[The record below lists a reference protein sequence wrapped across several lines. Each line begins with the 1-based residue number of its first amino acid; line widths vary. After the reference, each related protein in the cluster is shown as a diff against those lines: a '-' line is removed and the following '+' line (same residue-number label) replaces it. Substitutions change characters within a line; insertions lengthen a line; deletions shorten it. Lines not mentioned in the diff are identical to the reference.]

1 LILLPLFCSIKSIIY
16 SAMPIRN
23 IVVGTAGHIDHGKS
37 ALVEALT
44 GTHPDRLEEEKRRGI
59 TLDIGFAFLKLGE
72 ISIGFVDVPGHERFV
87 RNMLAGAS
95 GFDLVL
101 LVIAADE
108 SIKPQTREHFEI
120 CKLLG
125 IPRGLVVLTKCDLVE
140 PEVLELAR
148 LETEEFIRGSFL
160 EGAPIV
166 AVSAKTGAGLD
177 ELRRQLARIA
187 AETPPKDASRYF
199 RLPIDRAF
207 AMKGFGTVVT
217 GTLIAG
223 EVKAE
228 DEVELFP
235 LGRRLR
241 VRGLQS
247 GGKAVTS
254 ASAGQR
260 TALNLAGIEHHE
272 VQRGMVLAAPRRFE
286 ATSRL
291 DARIALLASAK
302 KLKHRARVHFHHG
315 SAETIAEVHLLGA
328 KEIAPGSTG
337 FAQLRLADAT
347 LALPGDWFI
356 LRQFSPV
363 LTIGGGTVL
372 HIPRGRRLRDP
383 QAASFLEAQERGL
396 NGDLSARV
404 AALKAIISANLA
416 GSTLADLVM
425 RTGLPEKE
433 IRGMVA
439 DLAKQRQVRVVS
451 EQSFLVVSPEVVGSC
466 ADRLVKEVERFHRSN
481 PLAEAI
487 SKEDLRTRCASALH
501 PEIFRAALEDAVLA
515 GKLALAGDVV
525 KRAGRSINL
534 QPGEARAKEQIERE
548 FARGG
553 LAAPGIE
560 AVLTTLS
567 MEMSQ
572 AQKIFQLLLRERVL
586 LKISSDVVLHH
597 QAVDRARAL
606 LAEYKRTHGDRL
618 AVADFKELAGV
629 SRKYAI
635 PLLEYFDRAGV
646 TRRVGD
652 YRVIL

>member
-1 LILLPLFCSIKSIIY
+1 
-16 SAMPIRN
+16 MPIRN

-241 VRGLQS
+241 VRGVQS

-291 DARIALLASAK
+291 DARIVLLASAK
-302 KLKHRARVHFHHG
+302 TLKHRARVHFHHG
-315 SAETIAEVHLLGA
+315 SAETIAEVHLLGS
-328 KEIAPGSTG
+328 KGITPGSTG
-337 FAQLRLADAT
+337 LAQLRLADAT
-347 LALPGDWFI
+347 LALPGDRFI

-363 LTIGGGTVL
+363 VTIGGGTVL

-404 AALKAIISANLA
+404 AALKAIISSNLE

-425 RTGLPEKE
+425 RTGWPEKE

-439 DLAKQRQVRVVS
+439 DLAKQRQARVVS

-466 ADRLVKEVERFHRSN
+466 ADRLLKEVERFHRAN

-501 PEIFRAALEDAVLA
+501 PEIFRAALEDAVSA

-534 QPGEARAKEQIERE
+534 QPSEAKAKEQIERE

-560 AVLTTLS
+560 AVLTTLP
-567 MEMSQ
+567 MAMSQ

-586 LKISSDVVLHH
+586 LKISNDVVLHH
-597 QAVDRARAL
+597 QAVDHARAL
-606 LAEYKRTHGDRL
+606 LAEYKRTRGDRL
-618 AVADFKELAGV
+618 AVADFKELAGI

>member
-1 LILLPLFCSIKSIIY
+1 
-16 SAMPIRN
+16 MPIRN

-59 TLDIGFAFLKLGE
+59 TLDIGFAFLQLGE
-72 ISIGFVDVPGHERFV
+72 TSIGFVDVPGHERFV

-95 GFDLVL
+95 GFDVVL

-166 AVSAKTGAGLD
+166 AVSAKTGIGLD
-177 ELRRQLARIA
+177 ELRRQLERIA

-199 RLPIDRAF
+199 RLPVDRAF

-223 EVKAE
+223 VVKTE

-235 LGRRLR
+235 LGRHLR
-241 VRGLQS
+241 VRGVQS

-272 VQRGMVLAAPRRFE
+272 VQRGMVLAAPTRFE
-286 ATSRL
+286 AASRL
-291 DARIALLASAK
+291 DARVSLLASAK
-302 KLKHRARVHFHHG
+302 KLKHRARVHLHHG
-315 SAETIAEVHLLGA
+315 SAEIIAEVHLLGA
-328 KEIAPGSTG
+328 KEITPGSTG
-337 FAQLRLADAT
+337 LVQLRLAEAT
-347 LALPGDWFI
+347 LALPGDRFI

-363 LTIGGGTVL
+363 VTIGGGTVL
-372 HIPRGRRLRDP
+372 HIQRGRRLRDP
-383 QAASFLEAQERGL
+383 HSASFLEAQERGL
-396 NGDLSARV
+396 NGDLSARIS
-404 AALKAIISANLA
+404 ALEGMVSANLE

-425 RTGLPEKE
+425 RTGSPESE
-433 IRGMVA
+433 IRGMLR
-439 DLAKQRQVRVVS
+439 DLAAKGQVRVVS
-451 EQSFLVVSPEVVGSC
+451 KQSLLVVSPEVVASC
-466 ADRLVKEVERFHRSN
+466 ADRLAKEVERFHRAN

-501 PEIFRAALEDAVLA
+501 PDIFRAALEDAVST

-525 KRAGRSINL
+525 KRAGRSIHL
-534 QPGEARAKEQIERE
+534 QPGEARAKEQMEQE

-560 AVLTTLS
+560 TVLNALPL
-567 MEMSQ
+567 EMSQ
-572 AQKIFQLLLRERVL
+572 AQKILQLLLRERIL
-586 LKISSDVVLHH
+586 LKISNEVVLHH
-597 QAVDRARAL
+597 QAVDRAKAM
-606 LAEYKRTHGDRL
+606 LAEYKRTRGDRL
-618 AVADFKELAGV
+618 AVGDFKELAGV

>member
-1 LILLPLFCSIKSIIY
+1 
-16 SAMPIRN
+16 MRN

-59 TLDIGFAFLKLGE
+59 TLDIGFAFLELGD
-72 ISIGFVDVPGHERFV
+72 ISLGFVDVPGHERFV

-125 IPRGLVVLTKCDLVE
+125 IPRGLVVLTKCDLVDD
-140 PEVLELAR
+140 EVLELVR
-148 LETEEFIRGSFL
+148 LEAEEFLRGSFL

-166 AVSAKTGAGLD
+166 PVSAKTGAGLD

-187 AETPPKDASRYF
+187 GETPPKDRSRYF

-235 LGRRLR
+235 SRRHLR

-247 GGKAVTS
+247 AGKSMAG

-260 TALNLAGIEHHE
+260 TALNLAGIDHQE
-272 VQRGMVLAAPRRFE
+272 VRRGMVLAAPKRFE

-291 DARIALLASAK
+291 DVRLVLLPSAK
-302 KLKHRARVHFHHG
+302 RLKQRARVHFHHG
-315 SAETIAEVHLLGA
+315 SSETIAEVHIFGA
-328 KEIAPGSTG
+328 KEIAPGRSQL
-337 FAQLRLADAT
+337 AQLRLAEPT
-347 LALPGDWFI
+347 LALPGDRFI

-363 LTIGGGTVL
+363 VTIGGGTVL
-372 HIPRGRRLRDP
+372 NIPRGRRLREA
-383 QAASFLEAQERGL
+383 QAVNFLELQERGI
-396 NGDLSARV
+396 NGDLSERP
-404 AALKAIISANLA
+404 AALEAIVSTSPE

-425 RTGLPEKE
+425 RTGWPEEE
-433 IRGMVA
+433 IRRILENLAGQRKLRLVGDQALVA
-439 DLAKQRQVRVVS
+439 
-451 EQSFLVVSPEVVGSC
+451 VSPEVIASC
-466 ADRLVKEVERFHRSN
+466 ADRVLREVDRFHRAN

-487 SKEDLRTRCASALH
+487 SKEDLRTRCASALR
-501 PEIFRAALEDAVLA
+501 PDIFRAALEDAVAA
-515 GKLALAGDVV
+515 GKLALAGDLV
-525 KRAGRSINL
+525 KRAGRSIQL
-534 QPGEARAKEQIERE
+534 EPGEARAKEQIERE
-548 FARGG
+548 FARAG
-553 LAAPGIE
+553 LTAPGVE
-560 AVLTTLS
+560 TVLTTLPVAR
-567 MEMSQ
+567 SQ
-572 AQKIFQLLLRERVL
+572 AEKLFQLLLRERVL
-586 LKISSDVVLHH
+586 LKISNDVVLHH
-597 QAVDRARAL
+597 EAVDRLRSQ
-606 LAEYKRTHGDRL
+606 LAEYKKKHGERL
-618 AVADFKELAGV
+618 AITEFKELTGV
-629 SRKYAI
+629 TRKYAI
-635 PLLEYFDRAGV
+635 PLLEYLDRAGV

>member
-1 LILLPLFCSIKSIIY
+1 
-16 SAMPIRN
+16 MRN
-23 IVVGTAGHIDHGKS
+23 IVAGTAGHIDHGKS

-59 TLDIGFAFLKLGE
+59 TLDIGFAFLQIGDT
-72 ISIGFVDVPGHERFV
+72 SIGFVDVPGHERFV

-120 CKLLG
+120 CKLLR
-125 IPRGLVVLTKCDLVE
+125 IPRGLVALTKCDLVD
-140 PEVLELAR
+140 PEVLELVR

-166 AVSAKTGAGLD
+166 AVSARTGAGLD

-187 AETPPKDASRYF
+187 GETPPKDASRYF

-223 EVKAE
+223 QVKAE

-235 LGRRLR
+235 SRRRLR
-241 VRGLQS
+241 VRGVQS
-247 GGKAVTS
+247 GGKSVAS

-272 VQRGMVLAAPRRFE
+272 VRRGMVLAAPKRFE
-286 ATSRL
+286 ATSRV
-291 DARIALLASAK
+291 DARIVLLDSAK
-302 KLKHRARVHFHHG
+302 KMKNRARVHFHHG
-315 SAETIAEVHLLGA
+315 SAETIAEVHLLGLA
-328 KEIAPGSTG
+328 EMKPGSSAL
-337 FAQLRLADAT
+337 AQLRLAEPT
-347 LALPGDWFI
+347 LALPGDRFI

-363 LTIGGGTVL
+363 VTIGGGTVL
-372 HIPRGRRLRDP
+372 HLPRGRKLRD
-383 QAASFLEAQERGL
+383 ADAVAFLKTQESGL
-396 NGDLSARV
+396 DGDMRSRAG
-404 AALKAIISANLA
+404 ALKAMVSASA
-416 GSTLADLVM
+416 EGSALADLVV
-425 RTGLPEKE
+425 RTGWAEDQ
-433 IRGMVA
+433 IRTMLK
-439 DLAKQRQVRVVS
+439 DLAAQGEVRLAG
-451 EQSFLVVSPEVVGSC
+451 EQMLAVSPDVVASC
-466 ADRLVKEVERFHRSN
+466 AERLVREVERFHRAN

-487 SKEDLRTRCASALH
+487 SKEDLRTRCASALRAD
-501 PEIFRAALEDAVLA
+501 IFRAALDDAAAA
-515 GKLALAGDVV
+515 GKLTVAGDLV
-525 KRAGRSINL
+525 KRSGHAIEL

-553 LAAPGIE
+553 LAAPGID
-560 AVLTTLS
+560 AVLGTLS
-567 MEMSQ
+567 LEKSQ
-572 AQKIFQLLLRERVL
+572 GQKILHLLLRERIL
-586 LKISSDVVLHH
+586 LKISDGVVLHRE
-597 QAVDRARAL
+597 AVEHVRKL
-606 LAEYKRTHGDRL
+606 LADYKRTHGERL
-618 AVADFKELAGV
+618 GVTDFKELAGIT
-629 SRKYAI
+629 RKYAI
-635 PLLEYFDRAGV
+635 PLLEYLDREGV

>member
-1 LILLPLFCSIKSIIY
+1 
-16 SAMPIRN
+16 MRN

-59 TLDIGFAFLKLGE
+59 TLDIGFAFLQLGDV
-72 ISIGFVDVPGHERFV
+72 SLGFVDVPGHERFV

-140 PEVLELAR
+140 AEVLELVR

-160 EGAPIV
+160 DGAPIV
-166 AVSAKTGAGLD
+166 AVSAKTGTGLD

-187 AETPPKDASRYF
+187 SETPPKDASRYF

-235 LGRRLR
+235 SRRRLR
-241 VRGLQS
+241 VRGVQS
-247 GGKAVTS
+247 AGQVVLS
-254 ASAGQR
+254 AAAGQR
-260 TALNLAGIEHHE
+260 TALNLAGIEHQE
-272 VQRGMVLAAPRRFE
+272 VRRGMVLAAPKRFD
-286 ATSRL
+286 ATARL
-291 DARIALLASAK
+291 DARIVLLASAK
-302 KLKHRARVHFHHG
+302 KLKNRARVHFHHG
-315 SAETIAEVHLLGA
+315 SSETIAEVHLFGA
-328 KEIAPGSTG
+328 REMTPGSTG
-337 FAQLRLADAT
+337 LAQLRLADRT
-347 LALPGDWFI
+347 LALPGDHFI

-363 LTIGGGTVL
+363 VTIGGGTVL
-372 HIPRGRRLRDP
+372 HIPRGGRLREP
-383 QAASFLEAQERGL
+383 EATSFLEVQERGL
-396 NGDLSARV
+396 GGDLLARA
-404 AALKAIISANLA
+404 AALEAIISASGE
-416 GSTLADLVM
+416 GSTLAELVL
-425 RTGLPEKE
+425 RTGWPEE
-433 IRGMVA
+433 DLRRIVE
-439 DLAKQRQVRVVS
+439 DLAAEGKSRIVA
-451 EQSFLVVSPEVVGSC
+451 EQPLVAVSPSTVASC
-466 ADRLVKEVERFHRSN
+466 ADRLLREVERFHRAN

-487 SKEDLRTRCASALH
+487 SKEDLRTRCASGLRAD
-501 PEIFRAALEDAVLA
+501 IFRAALEDAVSA
-515 GKLALAGDVV
+515 GKLALAGDLV
-525 KRAGRSINL
+525 KRAGRSIHL

-553 LAAPGIE
+553 LAAPGVE
-560 AVLTTLS
+560 AVLTTLPV
-567 MEMSQ
+567 EMSQ
-572 AQKIFQLLLRERVL
+572 AQRLFQLLLREQVL
-586 LKISSDVVLHH
+586 LKISNDVVLHH
-597 QAVDRARAL
+597 KAVDRVREL
-606 LAEYKRTHGDRL
+606 LAEYKKTRGERL
-618 AVADFKELAGV
+618 AVADFKELAGI

-635 PLLEYFDRAGV
+635 PLLEYLDRTGV

>member
-1 LILLPLFCSIKSIIY
+1 
-16 SAMPIRN
+16 MRN

-59 TLDIGFAFLKLGE
+59 TLDIGFAFLQLGD

-125 IPRGLVVLTKCDLVE
+125 IPRGLVALTKCDLVDL
-140 PEVLELAR
+140 EVLELVR

-160 EGAPIV
+160 EGAPIIP
-166 AVSAKTGAGLD
+166 VSAKTGVGLD
-177 ELRRQLARIA
+177 ELRWQLARIA
-187 AETPPKDASRYF
+187 AEAPLKDASRYF

-223 EVKAE
+223 QVKAE

-235 LGRRLR
+235 ARRRLR
-241 VRGLQS
+241 VRGVQS
-247 GGKAVTS
+247 GGKTVVS

-272 VQRGMVLAAPRRFE
+272 VRRGMVLAAPKRFE

-291 DARIALLASAK
+291 DTRILLLASAR
-302 KLKHRARVHFHHG
+302 KLKNRARVHFHHG
-315 SAETIAEVHLLGA
+315 SAETIAEVHLFGA
-328 KEIAPGSTG
+328 TEMKPGSTAL
-337 FAQLRLADAT
+337 AQLRLAEAT
-347 LALPGDWFI
+347 LALPGDHFI

-363 LTIGGGTVL
+363 VTIGGGTVL
-372 HIPRGRRLRDP
+372 HLPRGRKLRD
-383 QAASFLEAQERGL
+383 AEAMNFLQTQESGL
-396 NGDLSARV
+396 NGDMPARA
-404 AALKAIISANLA
+404 AALKAIVCSNAD
-416 GSTLADLVM
+416 GSTLPDLVM
-425 RTGLPEKE
+425 RTGWPEEE
-433 IRGMVA
+433 IRGMLK
-439 DLAKQRQVRVVS
+439 DLAADGQLRVAGDAPLVAVSAEIVASCTERIVR
-451 EQSFLVVSPEVVGSC
+451 
-466 ADRLVKEVERFHRSN
+466 EVERFHRAN

-487 SKEDLRTRCASALH
+487 SKEDLRTRCASALRAD
-501 PEIFRAALEDAVLA
+501 IFRAALEDAVA
-515 GKLALAGDVV
+515 ASKLAVAGDLV
-525 KRAGRSINL
+525 KRAGRAIEL

-548 FARGG
+548 FERGG
-553 LAAPGIE
+553 LAAPAIE
-560 AVLTTLS
+560 AVLATLS
-567 MEMSQ
+567 VEKDQ
-572 AQKIFQLLLRERVL
+572 AQKILHLLLRERIL
-586 LKISSDVVLHH
+586 LKISDDVVLHRE
-597 QAVDRARAL
+597 AVEHVRKL
-606 LAEYKRTHGDRL
+606 LAEYKRTRGERL
-618 AVADFKELAGV
+618 GVTDFKELAGIT
-629 SRKYAI
+629 RKYAI
-635 PLLEYFDRAGV
+635 PLLEYLDRTGV

>member
-1 LILLPLFCSIKSIIY
+1 
-16 SAMPIRN
+16 MRN

-59 TLDIGFAFLKLGE
+59 TLDIGFAFLELGDV
-72 ISIGFVDVPGHERFV
+72 SIGFVDVPGHERFV

-125 IPRGLVVLTKCDLVE
+125 IPRGLVVLTKSDLVE
-140 PEVLELAR
+140 DEVLELVR

-187 AETPPKDASRYF
+187 GETPLKDVSRYF

-235 LGRRLR
+235 SRRRLR
-241 VRGLQS
+241 VRGVQT
-247 GGKAVTS
+247 GGKPAAR

-260 TALNLAGIEHHE
+260 TALNLAGIDHGE
-272 VQRGMVLAAPRRFE
+272 VCRGMVLAAPRHFE

-291 DARIALLASAK
+291 DVRLVLLPTAK
-302 KLKHRARVHFHHG
+302 RLKDRARVHVHHG
-315 SAETIAEVHLLGA
+315 SSETIAEVRLFGA
-328 KEIAPGSTG
+328 KEMAPGSSG
-337 FAQLRLADAT
+337 LAQLRLAEMT
-347 LALPGDWFI
+347 LALPGDRFI

-363 LTIGGGTVL
+363 ITIGGGTVVN
-372 HIPRGRRLRDP
+372 IPPKPDGPRGRRP
-383 QAASFLEAQERGL
+383 SEAQALNFLSLQERGI
-396 NGDLSARV
+396 NGDISRRA
-404 AALKAIISANLA
+404 AALEAIVSSNSE

-425 RTGLPEKE
+425 RTGWAEDE
-433 IRGMVA
+433 IRRIAESLSGEGK
-439 DLAKQRQVRVVS
+439 LR
-451 EQSFLVVSPEVVGSC
+451 LVGSPLFIAVSPGVVASC
-466 ADRLVKEVERFHRSN
+466 ANRLLTEVERFHAAN

-487 SKEDLRTRCASALH
+487 SKEDLRTRCASALRA
-501 PEIFRAALEDAVLA
+501 EIFRAALEDAIAA
-515 GKLALAGDVV
+515 GKLTLAGDLV
-525 KRAGRSINL
+525 KRAGRSIQL
-534 QPGEARAKEQIERE
+534 DPGEARARDQIERE

-560 AVLTTLS
+560 AVLAALPVG
-567 MEMSQ
+567 MAE
-572 AQKIFQLLLRERVL
+572 AQKLLQLLLRERVL
-586 LKISSDVVLHH
+586 LKISNDVVLHRE
-597 QAVDRARAL
+597 AVDRLRGL
-606 LAEYKRTHGDRL
+606 LAEYKRTRGERL
-618 AVADFKELAGV
+618 AVTEFKELAGIT
-629 SRKYAI
+629 RKYAI
-635 PLLEYFDRAGV
+635 PLLEYLDRTGV

>member
-1 LILLPLFCSIKSIIY
+1 
-16 SAMPIRN
+16 MRN

-59 TLDIGFAFLKLGE
+59 TLDIGFAFLELGDV
-72 ISIGFVDVPGHERFV
+72 SLGFVDVPGHERFV

-95 GFDLVL
+95 GFDLAL

-140 PEVLELAR
+140 PEVLELVR
-148 LETEEFIRGSFL
+148 LETEDFVRGSFL
-160 EGAPIV
+160 HGAPIV
-166 AVSAKTGAGLD
+166 AVSAKTGTGLD

-187 AETPPKDASRYF
+187 GETPPKDASRHF

-235 LGRRLR
+235 SRRRLR
-241 VRGLQS
+241 VRGVQS
-247 GGKAVTS
+247 GGKAVIS

-260 TALNLAGIEHHE
+260 TALNLAGIEHQE
-272 VQRGMVLAAPRRFE
+272 VSRGMVLAAPKRFE

-291 DARIALLASAK
+291 DARIVLLPSAK
-302 KLKHRARVHFHHG
+302 RLKHGARVHFHHG
-315 SAETIAEVHLLGA
+315 SAETIAVVHLFGA
-328 KEIAPGSTG
+328 REMMPGSTG
-337 FAQLRLADAT
+337 LAQLRLADPT
-347 LALPGDWFI
+347 LALPGDRFI

-363 LTIGGGTVL
+363 VTIGGGTVL
-372 HIPRGRRLRDP
+372 HLPRGRRPRDP
-383 QAASFLEAQERGL
+383 QALSFLEAQERGL
-396 NGDLSARV
+396 NGDSSAHA
-404 AALKAIISANLA
+404 AALSAIISSSAE

-425 RTGLPEKE
+425 RTGWPEAE
-433 IRGMVA
+433 IGRVVK
-439 DLAKQRQVRVVS
+439 DLAAEGKLRLVAEQPLVAVS
-451 EQSFLVVSPEVVGSC
+451 QEVVASC
-466 ADRLVKEVERFHRSN
+466 TDRLLKEVERFHLAN

-487 SKEDLRTRCASALH
+487 SKEDLRTRCASALRTD
-501 PEIFRAALEDAVLA
+501 IFRTALEDAVSA
-515 GKLALAGDVV
+515 GQLALAGDLV
-525 KRAGRSINL
+525 KRAGRSISL
-534 QPGEARAKEQIERE
+534 LPGEARAKEQIERE

-553 LAAPGIE
+553 LAAPGVE
-560 AVLTTLS
+560 AVLTTLPV
-567 MEMSQ
+567 EKGQ
-572 AQKIFQLLLRERVL
+572 AQKLFQLLVRERVL
-586 LKISSDVVLHH
+586 LKISNDVVLHRETFDH
-597 QAVDRARAL
+597 LRKL
-606 LAEYKRTHGDRL
+606 LAEYKRTRGERL
-618 AVADFKELAGV
+618 AVGDFKELAGI

-635 PLLEYFDRAGV
+635 PLLEYLDRTGV

>member
-1 LILLPLFCSIKSIIY
+1 MS
-16 SAMPIRN
+16 IRN

-140 PEVLELAR
+140 PEVLELVR
-148 LETEEFIRGSFL
+148 LETEEFVRGSFL

-166 AVSAKTGAGLD
+166 AVSAKTRAGLD

-187 AETPPKDASRYF
+187 TETPPKDASRYF

-241 VRGLQS
+241 VRGVQS

-272 VQRGMVLAAPRRFE
+272 VQRGMVIAAPRRFE

-291 DARIALLASAK
+291 DARIVLLASAK

-337 FAQLRLADAT
+337 LAQLRLADAT
-347 LALPGDWFI
+347 LALPGDRFI

-363 LTIGGGTVL
+363 VTIGGGTVL
-372 HIPRGRRLRDP
+372 NIPHGRRLRDP
-383 QAASFLEAQERGL
+383 HSVSFLEVQERGL
-396 NGDLSARV
+396 NGDLSARM
-404 AALKAIISANLA
+404 AGLKAIISSNLA
-416 GSTLADLVM
+416 GCTLADLVM
-425 RTGLPEKE
+425 RTGWPEKE

-439 DLAKQRQVRVVS
+439 DLAARHQVRVVS
-451 EQSFLVVSPEVVGSC
+451 EQSLLVVSPEVVASC
-466 ADRLVKEVERFHRSN
+466 AERLLKEVERFHRAN

-501 PEIFRAALEDAVLA
+501 ADIFRVALEDAVSA
-515 GKLALAGDVV
+515 GKLALSGDVV
-525 KRAGRSINL
+525 KRAGRSIHL
-534 QPGEARAKEQIERE
+534 QPGEARAKEQIEQE

-553 LAAPGIE
+553 LAAPAIE
-560 AVLTTLS
+560 AVLATVTVG
-567 MEMSQ
+567 MGQ

-586 LKISSDVVLHH
+586 LKISNDVVLHH
-597 QAVDRARAL
+597 QAVDHARAL
-606 LAEYKRTHGDRL
+606 LAEYKRTRGDRL

>member
-1 LILLPLFCSIKSIIY
+1 
-16 SAMPIRN
+16 MRN

-72 ISIGFVDVPGHERFV
+72 VNLGFVDVPGHERFV

-125 IPRGLVVLTKCDLVE
+125 IPRGLVVLTKCDLVD
-140 PEVLELAR
+140 PEVLELVR
-148 LETEEFIRGSFL
+148 LEAEEFIRGSFL
-160 EGAPIV
+160 DGAPIV

-177 ELRRQLARIA
+177 ELRLQLARIA
-187 AETPPKDASRYF
+187 GETPLKDASRHF

-207 AMKGFGTVVT
+207 AIKGFGTVVT

-235 LGRRLR
+235 SRRRLR
-241 VRGLQS
+241 IRGVQS
-247 GGKAVTS
+247 GGQAVSS

-260 TALNLAGIEHHE
+260 TALNLAGIEHQE
-272 VQRGMVLAAPRRFE
+272 VRRGMVLAAPKRFE
-286 ATSRL
+286 ITARL
-291 DARIALLASAK
+291 DARIILLASSR
-302 KLKHRARVHFHHG
+302 KLKNRARVHFHHG
-315 SAETIAEVHLLGA
+315 SAETIAEVHFYGA
-328 KEIAPGSTG
+328 KELMPGSAG
-337 FAQLRLADAT
+337 LAQLRLADAT
-347 LALPGDWFI
+347 LALPGDRFI

-363 LTIGGGTVL
+363 ITIGGGTVL
-372 HIPRGRRLRDP
+372 HLPRGRRLRDP
-383 QAASFLEAQERGL
+383 QAVNFLEVQERGL
-396 NGDLSARV
+396 NRDPSAGA
-404 AALKAIISANLA
+404 AALAAIVSSSAEGATMA
-416 GSTLADLVM
+416 GLVM
-425 RTGLPEKE
+425 RTGWPEEQIRRMVKE
-433 IRGMVA
+433 
-439 DLAKQRQVRVVS
+439 LAAKGQLR
-451 EQSFLVVSPEVVGSC
+451 LVTEHPLLAASTEVVASC
-466 ADRLVKEVERFHRSN
+466 VDRLVKEVERFHRAN

-487 SKEDLRTRCASALH
+487 SKEDLRTRCASAL
-501 PEIFRAALEDAVLA
+501 PAEIFAASLEDAGAA
-515 GKLALAGDVV
+515 GKLALAGDLV
-525 KRAGRSINL
+525 KRAGRSIRL
-534 QPGEARAKEQIERE
+534 EPGEARAKEQIEQE

-560 AVLTTLS
+560 AVLTKLPVG
-567 MEMSQ
+567 MSQ
-572 AQKIFQLLLRERVL
+572 GQKIFQLLLRERVL
-586 LKISSDVVLHH
+586 LKISNDVVLHR
-597 QAVDRARAL
+597 ATLDRLQAL
-606 LAEYKRTHGDRL
+606 LAEFKRTRGEKL
-618 AVADFKELAGV
+618 AVSDFKELAGI

-635 PLLEYFDRAGV
+635 PLLEYLDRTGV

>member
-1 LILLPLFCSIKSIIY
+1 
-16 SAMPIRN
+16 MRN

-59 TLDIGFAFLKLGE
+59 TLDIGFAFLELDGV
-72 ISIGFVDVPGHERFV
+72 SLGFVDVPGHERFV

-140 PEVLELAR
+140 HEVLELVR
-148 LETEEFIRGSFL
+148 LETEEFVRGSFL
-160 EGAPIV
+160 EGAPVV
-166 AVSAKTGAGLD
+166 AVSARTGTGLD
-177 ELRRQLARIA
+177 ELRNQLARIA
-187 AETPPKDASRYF
+187 GETPPKDASRYF

-235 LGRRLR
+235 SRRRLR

-247 GGKAVTS
+247 GGKSMVS

-260 TALNLAGIEHHE
+260 TALNLAGIDHQE
-272 VQRGMVLAAPRRFE
+272 VRRGMVLAAPKRFE

-291 DARIALLASAK
+291 DVRLVLLPAAK
-302 KLKHRARVHFHHG
+302 RLKHRARVHFHHG
-315 SAETIAEVHLLGA
+315 SSETIVDVHLFGA
-328 KEIAPGSTG
+328 KEMMPGSAG
-337 FAQLRLADAT
+337 LAQLRLADPT
-347 LALPGDWFI
+347 LALPGDRFI

-363 LTIGGGTVL
+363 VTIGGGTVL
-372 HIPRGRRLRDP
+372 SIPRVRRLREP
-383 QAASFLEAQERGL
+383 QAVNFLELQERGV
-396 NGDLSARV
+396 NGDLSARP
-404 AALKAIISANLA
+404 AALEAIVSTSPE

-425 RTGLPEKE
+425 RTGWPEEE
-433 IRGMVA
+433 IRRILENLAAENKLRLIGDQVLVA
-439 DLAKQRQVRVVS
+439 
-451 EQSFLVVSPEVVGSC
+451 VSPEVVASC
-466 ADRLVKEVERFHRSN
+466 ADRVLREVDRFHRAN
-481 PLAEAI
+481 PLGEAI
-487 SKEDLRTRCASALH
+487 SKEDLRTRCASALRAD
-501 PEIFRAALEDAVLA
+501 IFRAALEDAVSA
-515 GKLALAGDVV
+515 GKLALAGDLV
-525 KRAGRSINL
+525 KRAGRSIHL
-534 QPGEARAKEQIERE
+534 EPSEARAKDQIERE

-553 LAAPGIE
+553 LAAPGVE
-560 AVLTTLS
+560 AVLTTLPVARG
-567 MEMSQ
+567 Q
-572 AQKIFQLLLRERVL
+572 AEKLFQLLLRERVL
-586 LKISSDVVLHH
+586 LKISNDVVLHH
-597 QAVDRARAL
+597 EAVDRLRGL
-606 LAEYKRTHGDRL
+606 LAEYKRSHGERL
-618 AVADFKELAGV
+618 AVTEFKELAGV
-629 SRKYAI
+629 TRKYAI
-635 PLLEYFDRAGV
+635 PLLEYLDRTGV

>member
-1 LILLPLFCSIKSIIY
+1 
-16 SAMPIRN
+16 MRN

-59 TLDIGFAFLKLGE
+59 TLDIGFAFLELGDV
-72 ISIGFVDVPGHERFV
+72 SLGFVDVPGHERFV

-120 CKLLG
+120 CRLLG

-140 PEVLELAR
+140 PEVLELVR
-148 LETEEFIRGSFL
+148 LEAQEFVGGSFL
-160 EGAPIV
+160 DGAPIV

-177 ELRRQLARIA
+177 ELRRQLAQIA
-187 AETPPKDASRYF
+187 HETPLKDASRYF

-235 LGRRLR
+235 TKRRLR
-241 VRGLQS
+241 VRGVQS
-247 GGKAVTS
+247 GGKPVAS

-260 TALNLAGIEHHE
+260 TALNLAGIEHQE
-272 VQRGMVLAAPRRFE
+272 VSRGMILAAPKRFE
-286 ATSRL
+286 AASRL
-291 DARIALLASAK
+291 DVRIVLLASARR
-302 KLKHRARVHFHHG
+302 LKHGARVHFHHG
-315 SAETIAEVHLLGA
+315 SSEAIAEVRLFGGREL
-328 KEIAPGSTG
+328 APASTAL
-337 FAQLRLADAT
+337 AQLRLAGAT
-347 LALPGDWFI
+347 LALPGDRFI

-363 LTIGGGTVL
+363 VTIGGGTVL
-372 HIPRGRRLRDP
+372 HLPRGRPLRVL
-383 QAASFLEAQERGL
+383 QAFSFLEVQERGL
-396 NGDLSARV
+396 GGDLPAQA
-404 AALKAIISANLA
+404 AALEAIVSWSAE
-416 GSTLADLVM
+416 GSALADLVA
-425 RTGLPEKE
+425 RTGWPEEE
-433 IRGMVA
+433 IRRIVQY
-439 DLAKQRQVRVVS
+439 LAAQGKLRVVA
-451 EQSFLVVSPEVVGSC
+451 EQPLLAVASTVVASC
-466 ADRLVKEVERFHRSN
+466 ADRLLNEVERFHRAD

-487 SKEDLRTRCASALH
+487 SKEDLRTRCAAALR
-501 PEIFRAALEDAVLA
+501 PDIFRAALEDAVSA
-515 GKLALAGDVV
+515 GKLAIAGDLV
-525 KRAGRSINL
+525 KRAGRSIQL
-534 QPGEARAKEQIERE
+534 QPGEARAKDQIERE

-553 LAAPGIE
+553 LAAPAIE
-560 AVLTTLS
+560 AVLATLPL
-567 MEMSQ
+567 EMNQ
-572 AQKIFQLLLRERVL
+572 AQRILQLLLRERVL
-586 LKISSDVVLHH
+586 LKISNDLVLHH
-597 QAVDRARAL
+597 DAVDHLRQL
-606 LAEYKRTHGDRL
+606 LAEYKKTRGDRL

-629 SRKYAI
+629 TRKYAI
-635 PLLEYFDRAGV
+635 PLLEYFDRTGV

>member
-1 LILLPLFCSIKSIIY
+1 
-16 SAMPIRN
+16 MRN

-59 TLDIGFAFLKLGE
+59 TLDIGFAFLELGD

-125 IPRGLVVLTKCDLVE
+125 IPRGLVVLTKSDLVDGD
-140 PEVLELAR
+140 VLELVR

-166 AVSAKTGAGLD
+166 PVSAKTGAGLD
-177 ELRRQLARIA
+177 ELRRQLVRIA
-187 AETPPKDASRYF
+187 GETPLKDVSRYF

-235 LGRRLR
+235 SRRRLR
-241 VRGLQS
+241 VRGVQTA
-247 GGKAVTS
+247 GKATAR

-260 TALNLAGIEHHE
+260 TALNLAGIDHGE
-272 VQRGMVLAAPRRFE
+272 VRRGMVLAAPKRFE
-286 ATSRL
+286 ASSRL
-291 DARIALLASAK
+291 DVRLVLLPSAK
-302 KLKHRARVHFHHG
+302 RLKDRARVHVHHG
-315 SAETIAEVHLLGA
+315 SSETIAEVRLFGA
-328 KEIAPGSTG
+328 KEMAPGSDG
-337 FAQLRLADAT
+337 LAQLRLADT
-347 LALPGDWFI
+347 ILALPGDHFI

-363 LTIGGGTVL
+363 VTIGGGTVVN
-372 HIPRGRRLRDP
+372 IPPKPYGRRGRRP
-383 QAASFLEAQERGL
+383 GEAQALNFLSLQERGID
-396 NGDLSARV
+396 GDLSERA
-404 AALKAIISANLA
+404 AALEAIVSSSSE

-425 RTGLPEKE
+425 STGWAEEE
-433 IRGMVA
+433 IRRIAESLA
-439 DLAKQRQVRVVS
+439 DEGKLRQVGS
-451 EQSFLVVSPEVVGSC
+451 PLFIAVSPGVVASC
-466 ADRLVKEVERFHRSN
+466 AKRLLTEVERFHAAN

-487 SKEDLRTRCASALH
+487 SKEDLRTRCASGLRAD
-501 PEIFRAALEDAVLA
+501 IFRTALEDAVAA
-515 GKLALAGDVV
+515 GKLTLAGDLV
-525 KRAGRSINL
+525 KRAGRSIHL
-534 QPGEARAKEQIERE
+534 EPGEARARDQIERE

-560 AVLTTLS
+560 AVLTALPVG
-567 MEMSQ
+567 MAQ
-572 AQKIFQLLLRERVL
+572 AQKLLQLLLRERVL
-586 LKISSDVVLHH
+586 LKISNDVVLHH
-597 QAVDRARAL
+597 EAVERLRGL
-606 LAEYKRTHGDRL
+606 LAEYKRTRGERL
-618 AVADFKELAGV
+618 AVTEFKELAGV
-629 SRKYAI
+629 TRKYAI
-635 PLLEYFDRAGV
+635 PLLEYLDRTGV

>member
-1 LILLPLFCSIKSIIY
+1 
-16 SAMPIRN
+16 MRN

-59 TLDIGFAFLKLGE
+59 TLDIGFAFLELGD
-72 ISIGFVDVPGHERFV
+72 ISLGFVDVPGHERFV

-140 PEVLELAR
+140 GEVLELVR
-148 LETEEFIRGSFL
+148 LEAEEFLRGSFL

-166 AVSAKTGAGLD
+166 PVSAKTGAGLD

-187 AETPPKDASRYF
+187 GETPPKDRSRYF

-235 LGRRLR
+235 SRRHLR

-247 GGKAVTS
+247 AGKPMAG

-260 TALNLAGIEHHE
+260 TALNLAGIDHQE
-272 VQRGMVLAAPRRFE
+272 VRRGMVLAAPKRFE

-291 DARIALLASAK
+291 DVRLVLLPSAK
-302 KLKHRARVHFHHG
+302 RLKHRARVHFHHG
-315 SAETIAEVHLLGA
+315 SSETIAEVHVFGA
-328 KEIAPGSTG
+328 KEIAPGRSQL
-337 FAQLRLADAT
+337 AQLRLAEPT
-347 LALPGDWFI
+347 LALPGDRFI

-363 LTIGGGTVL
+363 VTIGGGTVL
-372 HIPRGRRLRDP
+372 NIPRGRRLREA
-383 QAASFLEAQERGL
+383 QAVSFLELQERGI
-396 NGDLSARV
+396 NGDLSERP
-404 AALKAIISANLA
+404 AALEAIVSTSPE

-425 RTGLPEKE
+425 RTGWPEEE
-433 IRGMVA
+433 IRRILENLAGQRKLRLVGDQALVA
-439 DLAKQRQVRVVS
+439 
-451 EQSFLVVSPEVVGSC
+451 VSPEVIASC
-466 ADRLVKEVERFHRSN
+466 ADRVLREVDRFHRAN

-487 SKEDLRTRCASALH
+487 SKEDLRTRCASALR
-501 PEIFRAALEDAVLA
+501 PDIFRAALEDAAAA
-515 GKLALAGDVV
+515 GKLALAGDLV
-525 KRAGRSINL
+525 KRAGRSIHL
-534 QPGEARAKEQIERE
+534 EPGEARAKEQIERE
-548 FARGG
+548 FARAG
-553 LAAPGIE
+553 LTAPAVE
-560 AVLTTLS
+560 TVLTTLPVAR
-567 MEMSQ
+567 SQ
-572 AQKIFQLLLRERVL
+572 AEKLFQLLLRERVL
-586 LKISSDVVLHH
+586 LKISNDVVLHH
-597 QAVDRARAL
+597 EAVDHLRSQ
-606 LAEYKRTHGDRL
+606 LAEYKKKHGERL
-618 AVADFKELAGV
+618 AITEFKELTGV
-629 SRKYAI
+629 TRKYAI
-635 PLLEYFDRAGV
+635 PLLEYLDRAGV

>member
-1 LILLPLFCSIKSIIY
+1 MS
-16 SAMPIRN
+16 IRN

-44 GTHPDRLEEEKRRGI
+44 GTHPDRLAEEKRRGI
-59 TLDIGFAFLKLGE
+59 TLDIGFAFLKLGDVN
-72 ISIGFVDVPGHERFV
+72 IGFVDVPGHERFV

-125 IPRGLVVLTKCDLVE
+125 IPRGLVVLAKCDLVD
-140 PEVLELAR
+140 PEVLELVR
-148 LETEEFIRGSFL
+148 LETEEFTHGSFL

-177 ELRRQLARIA
+177 ELRQQLACIA
-187 AETPPKDASRYF
+187 AETPPKDASRYL

-217 GTLIAG
+217 GTLIGG

-235 LGRRLR
+235 SRRRLR
-241 VRGLQS
+241 VRGVQS
-247 GGKAVTS
+247 GGKAVPS

-260 TALNLAGIEHHE
+260 TALNLAGIEHQE
-272 VQRGMVLAAPRRFE
+272 VTRGMVLAAPKRFE

-291 DARIALLASAK
+291 EARIVLLSSAK
-302 KLKHRARVHFHHG
+302 KLRNRARVHFHHG
-315 SAETIAEVHLLGA
+315 SAETIAEVHLFGA
-328 KEIAPGSTG
+328 KEITPGTTG
-337 FAQLRLADAT
+337 LAELRLANPT
-347 LALPGDWFI
+347 LALPGDRFI

-363 LTIGGGTVL
+363 ITIGGGTVL
-372 HIPRGRRLRDP
+372 DAPRDRRLRDSE
-383 QAASFLEAQERGL
+383 AVAFLEVQERGL
-396 NGDLSARV
+396 NGELSARA
-404 AALKAIISANLA
+404 AALEAVISSTPH

-425 RTGLPEKE
+425 RTGWPEEE
-433 IRGMVA
+433 IRTTVKR
-439 DLAKQRQVRVVS
+439 LAAKRQLRLVT
-451 EQSFLVVSPEVVGSC
+451 EQPLLAVSPEVVASC
-466 ADRLVKEVERFHRSN
+466 ADRLVKEVERFHRAN
-481 PLAEAI
+481 PLAESI

-501 PEIFRAALEDAVLA
+501 PEIFRAALEDDVA
-515 GKLALAGDVV
+515 GSKLALAGDLV
-525 KRAGRSINL
+525 KRAGRAIQL
-534 QPGEARAKEQIERE
+534 QPGEARAKEQIEQE

-560 AVLTTLS
+560 AVLTTLPV
-567 MEMSQ
+567 ELSQ
-572 AQKIFQLLLRERVL
+572 AQKIFQLLLRERIL
-586 LKISSDVVLHH
+586 LKISNDVVLHH
-597 QAVDRARAL
+597 QAVDHARLL
-606 LAEYKRTHGDRL
+606 LAEYKRTRGDRL
-618 AVADFKELAGV
+618 AVADFKELVGV

>member
-1 LILLPLFCSIKSIIY
+1 
-16 SAMPIRN
+16 MRN

-59 TLDIGFAFLKLGE
+59 TLDIGFAFLELDE
-72 ISIGFVDVPGHERFV
+72 ISFGFVDVPGHERFV

-120 CKLLG
+120 SKLLG

-140 PEVLELAR
+140 NEVLELVR

-166 AVSAKTGAGLD
+166 AVSAKNGAGLD

-187 AETPPKDASRYF
+187 AETPLKDASRYF

-223 EVKAE
+223 EVNVE

-235 LGRRLR
+235 SRRRLR
-241 VRGLQS
+241 VRGVQT
-247 GGKAVTS
+247 GGRPTAR
-254 ASAGQR
+254 ALAGQR
-260 TALNLAGIEHHE
+260 TALNLAGIDHHE
-272 VQRGMVLAAPRRFE
+272 LGRGMVLAAPKRFE
-286 ATSRL
+286 PTSRL
-291 DARIALLASAK
+291 DVRMVLLPSAK
-302 KLKHRARVHFHHG
+302 RLKHRARVHLHHG
-315 SAETIAEVHLLGA
+315 SSEMIAEVHLLSG
-328 KEIAPGSTG
+328 KELTPGGSAL
-337 FAQLRLADAT
+337 AQLRLTGTT
-347 LALPGDWFI
+347 LALPGDRFI

-363 LTIGGGTVL
+363 VTIGGGTILNVAPKTYGSPKGFGL
-372 HIPRGRRLRDP
+372 RVRRLREP
-383 QAASFLEAQERGL
+383 EATSFLELQERGI
-396 NGDLSARV
+396 NGDGSARA
-404 AALKAIISANLA
+404 AALEAIVSSSPE

-425 RTGLPEKE
+425 RTGWAEEE
-433 IRGMVA
+433 IRRIVKNLA
-439 DLAKQRQVRVVS
+439 DQRKLRVLA
-451 EQSFLVVSPEVVGSC
+451 EEPLAAVSPDVVASC
-466 ADRLVKEVERFHRSN
+466 ADRLLREVERFHAAN
-481 PLAEAI
+481 PLAEAL
-487 SKEDLRTRCASALH
+487 SKEDLRTRCAAALSA
-501 PEIFRAALEDAVLA
+501 EIFRVALQDAVWA
-515 GKLALAGDVV
+515 GKLTLAGDSV
-525 KRAGRSINL
+525 KRAGRSIHL
-534 QPGEARAKEQIERE
+534 DPGEARARDQIERE

-560 AVLTTLS
+560 AVLAALPVG
-567 MEMSQ
+567 MAQ
-572 AQKIFQLLLRERVL
+572 AQKLLQLLLRERVL

-597 QAVDRARAL
+597 EAVDRLRGL
-606 LAEYKRTHGDRL
+606 LAEYKRTRGERL
-618 AVADFKELAGV
+618 AVTEFKELAGV

-635 PLLEYFDRAGV
+635 PLLEYLDRTGV

>member
-1 LILLPLFCSIKSIIY
+1 
-16 SAMPIRN
+16 MRN

-59 TLDIGFAFLKLGE
+59 TLDIGFAFLELDGV
-72 ISIGFVDVPGHERFV
+72 SLGFVDVPGHERFV

-125 IPRGLVVLTKCDLVE
+125 IPRGLVALTKCDLVE
-140 PEVLELAR
+140 PEVLELVR

-160 EGAPIV
+160 DGAPII

-187 AETPPKDASRYF
+187 RETPPKDASRYF

-228 DEVELFP
+228 DELELFP
-235 LGRRLR
+235 SMRRLR
-241 VRGLQS
+241 VRGVHS
-247 GGKAVTS
+247 GGKPVAS

-260 TALNLAGIEHHE
+260 TALNLAGIEHQE
-272 VQRGMVLAAPRRFE
+272 VRRGMVLAAPKRFE

-291 DARIALLASAK
+291 DARVVLLPSAK
-302 KLKHRARVHFHHG
+302 RLRHRARVHLHHG
-315 SAETIAEVHLLGA
+315 SSETIAEVRLFGA
-328 KEIAPGSTG
+328 REIMPGSTG
-337 FAQLRLADAT
+337 LAQLRLAEMT
-347 LALPGDWFI
+347 LALPGDRFI

-363 LTIGGGTVL
+363 VTIGGGTVL
-372 HIPRGRRLRDP
+372 HIPRGRLLRGP
-383 QAASFLEAQERGL
+383 QLVSFLEVQERGL
-396 NGDLSARV
+396 NGDFSARA
-404 AALKAIISANLA
+404 AALEGIVSSSVE

-425 RTGLPEKE
+425 RTGWPEEE
-433 IRGMVA
+433 IRRIVE
-439 DLAKQRQVRVVS
+439 DLAAEGKLRVVA
-451 EQSFLVVSPEVVGSC
+451 EQPLVAVSPEVVASC
-466 ADRLVKEVERFHRSN
+466 MDRLLKEVERFHRAN

-487 SKEDLRTRCASALH
+487 SKEDLRSRCASALRAD
-501 PEIFRAALEDAVLA
+501 IFRAALEDAVTA
-515 GKLALAGDVV
+515 GKLALAGDLV
-525 KRAGRSINL
+525 KRAGRSIHL

-553 LAAPGIE
+553 LAAPGVE
-560 AVLTTLS
+560 AVLTSLPV
-567 MEMSQ
+567 EMGE

-586 LKISSDVVLHH
+586 LKISNDVVLHH
-597 QAVDRARAL
+597 EAIDRLRQL
-606 LAEYKRTHGDRL
+606 LAEYKRTRGERL
-618 AVADFKELAGV
+618 AVADFKELAGIT
-629 SRKYAI
+629 RKYAI
-635 PLLEYFDRAGV
+635 PLLEYLDRTGV

>member
-1 LILLPLFCSIKSIIY
+1 
-16 SAMPIRN
+16 MRN

-44 GTHPDRLEEEKRRGI
+44 GTHPDRLEEERRRGI
-59 TLDIGFAFLKLGE
+59 TLDIGFAFLQLGDVN
-72 ISIGFVDVPGHERFV
+72 IGFVDVPGHERFV

-140 PEVLELAR
+140 TEVLELVR
-148 LETEEFIRGSFL
+148 LETEEFVRGSFL
-160 EGAPIV
+160 GGAPIV

-177 ELRRQLARIA
+177 ELRRELVRIA
-187 AETPPKDASRYF
+187 GETPARDASPYF

-223 EVKAE
+223 EVKQE
-228 DEVELFP
+228 DEVEMFP
-235 LGRRLR
+235 SRRRLR
-241 VRGLQS
+241 VRGVQS
-247 GGKAVTS
+247 GGKSVVS

-272 VQRGMVLAAPRRFE
+272 VTRGMVLAAPKRFE

-291 DARIALLASAK
+291 STRIILLPSAK
-302 KLKHRARVHFHHG
+302 RLKHRARVHFHHG
-315 SAETIAEVHLLGA
+315 SAETIAEVHLIGG
-328 KEIAPGSTG
+328 KEIRPGNTG
-337 FAQLRLADAT
+337 LAQLRLANAT
-347 LALPGDWFI
+347 LALPGDRFI

-363 LTIGGGTVL
+363 FTIGGGTIL
-372 HIPRGRRLRDP
+372 DIPQGKQLRDLQP
-383 QAASFLEAQERGL
+383 SFLEAQERGL
-396 NGDLSARV
+396 NGDVSARA
-404 AALKAIISANLA
+404 AALKAVVSSSRE

-425 RTGLPEKE
+425 RTGWREE
-433 IRGMVA
+433 DIRRTLKSLAGNGELRLVTEEPLLVA
-439 DLAKQRQVRVVS
+439 SQ
-451 EQSFLVVSPEVVGSC
+451 EVVTSC
-466 ADRLVKEVERFHRSN
+466 SERLLKEVERFHGAN

-487 SKEDLRTRCASALH
+487 SKEDLRTRCASAL
-501 PEIFRAALEDAVLA
+501 PVEIFRAALEDAVSTS
-515 GKLALAGDVV
+515 KLALAGDLVR
-525 KRAGRSINL
+525 RAGRSIHL
-534 QPGEARAKEQIERE
+534 QPGEALAKEQIERE

-553 LAAPGIE
+553 LAAPAVE
-560 AVLTTLS
+560 AVLTTLKV
-567 MEMSQ
+567 ERGQ
-572 AQKIFQLLLRERVL
+572 GQKIFQLLLRERVL
-586 LKISSDVVLHH
+586 LKISNDVVLHH
-597 QAVDRARAL
+597 QAVDQVRAL
-606 LAEYKRTHGDRL
+606 LAEYKRIRGERL

>member
-1 LILLPLFCSIKSIIY
+1 
-16 SAMPIRN
+16 MRN

-72 ISIGFVDVPGHERFV
+72 VNLGFVDVPGHERFV

-125 IPRGLVVLTKCDLVE
+125 IPRGLVVLTKSDLVD
-140 PEVLELAR
+140 PEVLELVR

-160 EGAPIV
+160 DSAPII

-187 AETPPKDASRYF
+187 GETPPKDASRYF

-235 LGRRLR
+235 LRRRLR
-241 VRGLQS
+241 VRGVQS
-247 GGKAVTS
+247 GGKPVSS

-260 TALNLAGIEHHE
+260 TALNLAGIEHQE
-272 VQRGMVLAAPRRFE
+272 VRRGMVLAAPKRFE
-286 ATSRL
+286 ITSSV
-291 DARIALLASAK
+291 DARILLLPSAK
-302 KLKHRARVHFHHG
+302 KLKNRARVHFHHG
-315 SAETIAEVHLLGA
+315 SAETIAEVRLYGA
-328 KEIAPGSTG
+328 KELMPGSAG
-337 FAQLRLADAT
+337 LGQLRLAEAT
-347 LALPGDWFI
+347 LALPGDHFI

-363 LTIGGGTVL
+363 ITIGGGTIL
-372 HIPRGRRLRDP
+372 HLPRGRRLRDP
-383 QAASFLEAQERGL
+383 QAVNFLEVQERGL
-396 NGDLSARV
+396 NGDFSAGA
-404 AALKAIISANLA
+404 AALAAIVSSSAG
-416 GSTLADLVM
+416 GSTMADLVM
-425 RTGLPEKE
+425 RTGWPEE
-433 IRGMVA
+433 QIRRMVQG
-439 DLAKQRQVRVVS
+439 LAAAGNVRLIT
-451 EQSFLVVSPEVVGSC
+451 EHPLLVASPEVVASC
-466 ADRLVKEVERFHRSN
+466 LDRLVKEVERFHRAN

-487 SKEDLRTRCASALH
+487 SKEDLRTRCASAL
-501 PEIFRAALEDAVLA
+501 PAEIFSVALAGAVSA
-515 GKLALAGDVV
+515 GKLALAGDLV
-525 KRAGRSINL
+525 KRVGRSISL
-534 QPGEARAKEQIERE
+534 DPGEARAKEQIERE

-553 LAAPGIE
+553 LAAPAIE
-560 AVLTTLS
+560 AVLTKLPV
-567 MEMSQ
+567 EMGQ
-572 AQKIFQLLLRERVL
+572 AQKIFHLLLRERVL
-586 LKISSDVVLHH
+586 LKISNDVVLHRQTLDH
-597 QAVDRARAL
+597 LQGL
-606 LAEYKRTHGDRL
+606 LAEYKRTRGEKL
-618 AVADFKELAGV
+618 EISDFKELAGI

-635 PLLEYFDRAGV
+635 PLLEYLDRTGV

>member
-1 LILLPLFCSIKSIIY
+1 
-16 SAMPIRN
+16 MRN

-59 TLDIGFAFLKLGE
+59 TLDIGFAFLELGD
-72 ISIGFVDVPGHERFV
+72 ISLGFVDVPGHERFV

-125 IPRGLVVLTKCDLVE
+125 IPRGLVVLTKCDLVDD
-140 PEVLELAR
+140 EVLELVR
-148 LETEEFIRGSFL
+148 LEAEEFLRGSFL

-166 AVSAKTGAGLD
+166 PVSAKTGAGLD

-187 AETPPKDASRYF
+187 GETPPKDRSRYF

-235 LGRRLR
+235 SRRHLR

-247 GGKAVTS
+247 AGKSMAG

-260 TALNLAGIEHHE
+260 TALNLAGIDHQE
-272 VQRGMVLAAPRRFE
+272 VRRGMVLAAPNRFE

-291 DARIALLASAK
+291 DVRLVLLPSAK
-302 KLKHRARVHFHHG
+302 RLKHRARVHFHHG
-315 SAETIAEVHLLGA
+315 SSETIAEVHVFGA
-328 KEIAPGSTG
+328 KEIAPGRSQL
-337 FAQLRLADAT
+337 AQLRLAEPT
-347 LALPGDWFI
+347 LALPGDRFI

-363 LTIGGGTVL
+363 VTIGGGTVL
-372 HIPRGRRLRDP
+372 NIPRGRRLREA
-383 QAASFLEAQERGL
+383 QAVNFLELQERGI
-396 NGDLSARV
+396 NGDLSERP
-404 AALKAIISANLA
+404 AALEAIVSTSPE

-425 RTGLPEKE
+425 RTGWPEEE
-433 IRGMVA
+433 IRRILENLAGQRKLRLVGDQALVA
-439 DLAKQRQVRVVS
+439 
-451 EQSFLVVSPEVVGSC
+451 VSPEVIASC
-466 ADRLVKEVERFHRSN
+466 ADRVLREVDRFHRAN

-487 SKEDLRTRCASALH
+487 SKEDLRTRCASALR
-501 PEIFRAALEDAVLA
+501 PDIFRAALEDAVAA
-515 GKLALAGDVV
+515 GKLALAGDLV
-525 KRAGRSINL
+525 KRAGRSIQL
-534 QPGEARAKEQIERE
+534 EPGEARAKEQIERE
-548 FARGG
+548 FARAG
-553 LAAPGIE
+553 LTAPGIE

-567 MEMSQ
+567 VARSQ
-572 AQKIFQLLLRERVL
+572 AEKLFQLLLRERVL
-586 LKISSDVVLHH
+586 LKISNDVVLHH
-597 QAVDRARAL
+597 EAVDRLRSQ
-606 LAEYKRTHGDRL
+606 LAEYKKKHGERL
-618 AVADFKELAGV
+618 AITEFKELTGV
-629 SRKYAI
+629 TRKYAI
-635 PLLEYFDRAGV
+635 PLLEYLDRAGV